1 MSGLQQRLKTLIVV
15 GTRPDFMKAAPIIE
29 RMKRFDDFI
38 DPMLLHTGQHYDS
51 NLSGLFFDELG
62 LRKPDVFLGVGSGT
76 HAEQTAR
83 ILTEFEKS
91 LAESKPHLVI
101 VIGNT
106 NSAVAAAM
114 VAAKGKVL
122 VAHVESGLRSFDTS
136 QPEEI
141 NRLIIDKISD
151 CHFVTE
157 STGSHNL
164 LNEGVDEECVF
175 FVGNVLIDT
184 LLNLNKIATSRPL
197 SRQFDLGKGR
207 YGLLTLHKPENVD
220 NPKALKNILTG
231 VSGVTDK
238 IPVLFPCHP
247 RTRNN
252 IDKFNLTSY
261 FGESGI
267 RLVEPVGA
275 LDFLKLE
282 TEATMVFT
290 DSGGIQEETTIL
302 NIPCLTLRKSTDRQV
317 TLHEGTNILVG
328 PYAEKITAAAENILN
343 GAVKTGSTPKYWDGK
358 AAERIVDTVMNIRQ
372 SLFEP
377 ESVKKGTAKLKTVR
391 EALVAEK

>member
-1 MSGLQQRLKTLIVV
+1 MSGLQRRLNTVIVV

-38 DPMLLHTGQHYDS
+38 DPMLVHTGQHYDS

-62 LRKPDVFLGVGSGT
+62 LRKPDIYFGVGSGT

-91 LAESKPHLVI
+91 LIESKPHLVI

-114 VAAKGKVL
+114 VAAKSKVL

-157 STGSHNL
+157 CTGSHNL
-164 LNEGVDEECVF
+164 LNEGVDEESVF

-184 LLNLNKIATSRPL
+184 LLNLNKIASTRPL
-197 SRQFDLGKGR
+197 SRQFDLGNGK

-220 NPKALKNILTG
+220 NPKALKNILAG

-238 IPVLFPCHP
+238 MPVIFPCHP

-252 IDKFNLTSY
+252 IDKFNLISY
-261 FGESGI
+261 FGENGI

-328 PYAEKITAAAENILN
+328 PYPEKITAAAENILN

-358 AAERIVDTVMNIRQ
+358 AAERIVDTVMNIRK

-377 ESVKKGTAKLKTVR
+377 ESVKEGTAKVRKVR